1 MVRLAASL
9 EHLPFDKKLQ
19 LIEWLFGRL
28 QKTQYAQAHWWAI
41 GRIATRSPFY
51 GSTHNLLSAEH
62 VSYCLPE
69 LMTYDW
75 RKESYIG
82 FAAVMMT
89 RMTGDRTLDINDE
102 LRQQVINKLKQSKAP
117 ESWIEMVSEVKILTE
132 AETKRVF
139 GDALPNGLRL
149 IG

>member
-1 MVRLAASL
+1 
-9 EHLPFDKKLQ
+9 
-19 LIEWLFGRL
+19 
-28 QKTQYAQAHWWAI
+28 
-41 GRIATRSPFY
+41 
-51 GSTHNLLSAEH
+51 
-62 VSYCLPE
+62 
-69 LMTYDW
+69 MTYDW

-89 RMTGDRTLDINDE
+89 RMTGDRTLDINDD

-117 ESWIEMVSEVKILTE
+117 DSWIEMVSEVKILTE